1 MFLFEAKGDHLITQS
16 DTALKAQAAMAWC
29 LSASRVEPPGMNQP
43 QKWEYIILKES
54 VFNANEGSSF
64 NALLSFMRQEA
75 IALTAGLY
83 GELGLQF

>member
-1 MFLFEAKGDHLITQS
+1 
-16 DTALKAQAAMAWC
+16 
-29 LSASRVEPPGMNQP
+29 MNQP

-54 VFNANEGSSF
+54 DFNANEGASF
-64 NALLSFMRQEA
+64 NALLSLMRQEA

>member
-1 MFLFEAKGDHLITQS
+1 MFLFEAKGDHLITQY

-29 LSASRVEPPGMNQP
+29 QSASSVKIPSKNQP

-64 NALLSFMRQEA
+64 NALLSFMRQEV

-83 GELGLQF
+83 RELGLQF